1 MKMGKVLLIGIVALL
16 IHSVTVYAKDNF
28 KDASPKIKSAV
39 KDFNQRGILKN
50 FVFKYGKTYFRPTTT
65 VTREDMIL
73 TLYEYDRVVKTLID
87 YRSQLS
93 SSMTN
98 LKRRMKQLEGPSKKR
113 KSESIDTKQ
122 LDLIVKEIQERLPVL
137 LDNAPMPKKIQKR
150 FEKIDRNVD
159 LLELSLD
166 SPDDKSIS
174 TSKLHQMIKEEVRR
188 ALKKDKRVRLT
199 RSSPAPKSEKTYLSK
214 LTISLG
220 MLAAIFLA
228 R

>member
-1 MKMGKVLLIGIVALL
+1 
-16 IHSVTVYAKDNF
+16 
-28 KDASPKIKSAV
+28 
-39 KDFNQRGILKN
+39 
-50 FVFKYGKTYFRPTTT
+50 
-65 VTREDMIL
+65 
-73 TLYEYDRVVKTLID
+73 
-87 YRSQLS
+87 
-93 SSMTN
+93 
-98 LKRRMKQLEGPSKKR
+98 GPSKKR
-113 KSESIDTKQ
+113 KSESIDAKQ

-166 SPDDKSIS
+166 SSDDKSIS

-188 ALKKDKRVRLT
+188 ASKKDKRVRST